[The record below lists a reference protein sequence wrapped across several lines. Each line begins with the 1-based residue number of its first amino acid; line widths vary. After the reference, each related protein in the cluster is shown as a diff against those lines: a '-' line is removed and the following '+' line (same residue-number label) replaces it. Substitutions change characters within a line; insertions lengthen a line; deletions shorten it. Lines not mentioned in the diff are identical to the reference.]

1 MGGGTSQ
8 PDLSESEPASM
19 SNASRPQKDH
29 NSSDSLASGSNAKKE
44 KTVFFDFDGE
54 EKRFDRSEGSSD
66 VMEVRVPTLAY
77 DDTSI
82 TLVWD
87 KP

>member
-1 MGGGTSQ
+1 
-8 PDLSESEPASM
+8 M

-66 VMEVRVPTLAY
+66 DMEVRVPTLA
-77 DDTSI
+77 
-82 TLVWD
+82 
-87 KP
+87 